1 MVTINTESAL
11 TPRSLRDTRR
21 MNMFVSVAAAVAG
34 LLFGLDIGVIAGAL
48 PFITDH
54 FVLTSRLQEWVV
66 SSMMLGAAIGALF
79 NGWLSFRLGRKYS
92 LMAGAILFVLGSIG
106 SAFATSVE
114 MLIAARVVLG
124 IAVGI
129 ASYTAPLYLSE
140 MASENVRG
148 KMISMYQLMVTLGIV
163 LAFLSDTAFSY
174 SGNWRAMLGVLALP
188 AVLLII
194 LVVFLP
200 NSPRWLAEKGR
211 HIEAE
216 EVLRMLRDTSEKA
229 REELNEIR
237 ESLKLKQGGW
247 ALFKINRNVRRAV
260 FLGMLLQAMQQF
272 TGMNI
277 IMYYAPRIF
286 KMAGFTTTEQQMI
299 ATLVVGLTFMFAT
312 FIAVFTVDKAGRK
325 PALKIGFSVM
335 ALGTLVLGY
344 CLMQFDNGTA
354 SSGLSWLSVGMT
366 MMCIAGYAMSAAPV
380 VWILC
385 SEIQPLKCR
394 DFGITCS
401 TTTNWVSNMIIGA
414 TFLTLLDSIGAAG
427 TFLALHCAEH
437 CVCGHHFLAHS
448 GNQKCHP
455 GTYRTQTD
463 GRREVEKYR
472 RLISRAGCAVHPAL
486 FSLIEIG
493 HLAVEAF
500 VSFLIQPCCGNTHQE
515 RGMKTIGLL
524 GGMSWESTIP
534 YYRLINEGIKQR
546 LGGLHSAQVLLH
558 SVDFHEIE
566 ECQRRG
572 EWDKTGDI
580 LAEAALGL
588 QRAGAEGIVLC
599 TNTMHKVA
607 DAIESRC
614 TLPFLH
620 IADATGRAITG
631 AGMTRVALL
640 GTRYT
645 MEQDFY
651 RGRLTEQF
659 SINCLIPEADERA
672 KINQIIFEELCL
684 GQFTEASRAYY
695 AQVIARLAEQGAQGV
710 IFGCTEIGL
719 LVPEERSV
727 LPVFDTAAIHAEDA
741 VAFML
746 S

>member
-1 MVTINTESAL
+1 MTSISNDSTLS
-11 TPRSLRDTRR
+11 PRTQRDTRR
-21 MNMFVSVAAAVAG
+21 MNWFVSIAAAVAG
-34 LLFGLDIGVIAGAL
+34 LLFGLDIGVISGAL

-54 FVLTSRLQEWVV
+54 FTLSSQLQEWVV

-92 LMAGAILFVLGSIG
+92 LMAGAVLFVAGSIG
-106 SAFATSVE
+106 SAFAASVE
-114 MLIAARVVLG
+114 VLLVARVVLG
-124 IAVGI
+124 VAVGI

-188 AVLLII
+188 AVILII

-229 REELNEIR
+229 RDELNEIR

-277 IMYYAPRIF
+277 IMYYAPR

-414 TFLTLLDSIGAAG
+414 TFLTLLDAIGA
-427 TFLALHCAEH
+427 
-437 CVCGHHFLAHS
+437 
-448 GNQKCHP
+448 
-455 GTYRTQTD
+455 
-463 GRREVEKYR
+463 
-472 RLISRAGCAVHPAL
+472 
-486 FSLIEIG
+486 
-493 HLAVEAF
+493 
-500 VSFLIQPCCGNTHQE
+500 
-515 RGMKTIGLL
+515 
-524 GGMSWESTIP
+524 
-534 YYRLINEGIKQR
+534 
-546 LGGLHSAQVLLH
+546 
-558 SVDFHEIE
+558 
-566 ECQRRG
+566 
-572 EWDKTGDI
+572 
-580 LAEAALGL
+580 
-588 QRAGAEGIVLC
+588 
-599 TNTMHKVA
+599 
-607 DAIESRC
+607 
-614 TLPFLH
+614 
-620 IADATGRAITG
+620 
-631 AGMTRVALL
+631 
-640 GTRYT
+640 
-645 MEQDFY
+645 
-651 RGRLTEQF
+651 
-659 SINCLIPEADERA
+659 
-672 KINQIIFEELCL
+672 
-684 GQFTEASRAYY
+684 
-695 AQVIARLAEQGAQGV
+695 
-710 IFGCTEIGL
+710 
-719 LVPEERSV
+719 
-727 LPVFDTAAIHAEDA
+727 
-741 VAFML
+741 
-746 S
+746 

>member
-1 MVTINTESAL
+1 MTSISNDSTLS
-11 TPRSLRDTRR
+11 PRTQRDTRR
-21 MNMFVSVAAAVAG
+21 MNWFVSIAAAVAG
-34 LLFGLDIGVIAGAL
+34 LLFGLDIGVISGAL

-54 FVLTSRLQEWVV
+54 FTLSSQLQEWVV

-92 LMAGAILFVLGSIG
+92 LMAGAVLFVAGSIG
-106 SAFATSVE
+106 SAFAASVE
-114 MLIAARVVLG
+114 VLLVARVV
-124 IAVGI
+124 
-129 ASYTAPLYLSE
+129 
-140 MASENVRG
+140 
-148 KMISMYQLMVTLGIV
+148 
-163 LAFLSDTAFSY
+163 
-174 SGNWRAMLGVLALP
+174 LGVLALP
-188 AVLLII
+188 AVILII

-229 REELNEIR
+229 RDELNEIR

-247 ALFKINRNVRRAV
+247 ALFKVNRNVRRAV

-414 TFLTLLDSIGAAG
+414 TFLTLLDAIGAAG
-427 TFLALHCAEH
+427 TFWLYTALNVA
-437 CVCGHHFLAHS
+437 F
-448 GNQKCHP
+448 
-455 GTYRTQTD
+455 
-463 GRREVEKYR
+463 
-472 RLISRAGCAVHPAL
+472 
-486 FSLIEIG
+486 IG
-493 HLAVEAF
+493 
-500 VSFLIQPCCGNTHQE
+500 
-515 RGMKTIGLL
+515 
-524 GGMSWESTIP
+524 
-534 YYRLINEGIKQR
+534 
-546 LGGLHSAQVLLH
+546 
-558 SVDFHEIE
+558 
-566 ECQRRG
+566 
-572 EWDKTGDI
+572 
-580 LAEAALGL
+580 
-588 QRAGAEGIVLC
+588 
-599 TNTMHKVA
+599 
-607 DAIESRC
+607 
-614 TLPFLH
+614 
-620 IADATGRAITG
+620 IT
-631 AGMTRVALL
+631 
-640 GTRYT
+640 
-645 MEQDFY
+645 FW
-651 RGRLTEQF
+651 
-659 SINCLIPEADERA
+659 LIPETKNVTLEHIERNLMA
-672 KINQIIFEELCL
+672 GEKLRN
-684 GQFTEASRAYY
+684 
-695 AQVIARLAEQGAQGV
+695 
-710 IFGCTEIGL
+710 IGN
-719 LVPEERSV
+719 R
-727 LPVFDTAAIHAEDA
+727 
-741 VAFML
+741 
-746 S
+746 

>member
-1 MVTINTESAL
+1 M
-11 TPRSLRDTRR
+11 
-21 MNMFVSVAAAVAG
+21 
-34 LLFGLDIGVIAGAL
+34 
-48 PFITDH
+48 
-54 FVLTSRLQEWVV
+54 
-66 SSMMLGAAIGALF
+66 
-79 NGWLSFRLGRKYS
+79 
-92 LMAGAILFVLGSIG
+92 
-106 SAFATSVE
+106 
-114 MLIAARVVLG
+114 
-124 IAVGI
+124 AVGI

-188 AVLLII
+188 AVILII

-229 REELNEIR
+229 RDELNEIR

-247 ALFKINRNVRRAV
+247 ALFKVNRNVRRAV

-414 TFLTLLDSIGAAG
+414 TFLTLLDAIGAAG
-427 TFLALHCAEH
+427 TFWLYTALNVA
-437 CVCGHHFLAHS
+437 F
-448 GNQKCHP
+448 
-455 GTYRTQTD
+455 
-463 GRREVEKYR
+463 
-472 RLISRAGCAVHPAL
+472 
-486 FSLIEIG
+486 IG
-493 HLAVEAF
+493 
-500 VSFLIQPCCGNTHQE
+500 
-515 RGMKTIGLL
+515 
-524 GGMSWESTIP
+524 
-534 YYRLINEGIKQR
+534 
-546 LGGLHSAQVLLH
+546 
-558 SVDFHEIE
+558 
-566 ECQRRG
+566 
-572 EWDKTGDI
+572 
-580 LAEAALGL
+580 
-588 QRAGAEGIVLC
+588 
-599 TNTMHKVA
+599 
-607 DAIESRC
+607 
-614 TLPFLH
+614 
-620 IADATGRAITG
+620 IT
-631 AGMTRVALL
+631 
-640 GTRYT
+640 
-645 MEQDFY
+645 FW
-651 RGRLTEQF
+651 
-659 SINCLIPEADERA
+659 LIPETKKRDARAHRAQADGRA
-672 KINQIIFEELCL
+672 RSCV
-684 GQFTEASRAYY
+684 TSATRSHVRRA
-695 AQVIARLAEQGAQGV
+695 AATGWRTLARLPTAVAVNDMQGAQAAHV
-710 IFGCTEIGL
+710 IMRQLHRGERRQEQIANAHHVVVSHHRHVLSGMRKPWRQQRLVDHKRDAIVAADSRSQSRGLPSIG
-719 LVPEERSV
+719 
-727 LPVFDTAAIHAEDA
+727 
-741 VAFML
+741 
-746 S
+746 

>member
-1 MVTINTESAL
+1 MTSISDGTTVLA
-11 TPRSLRDTRR
+11 RSQRDTRR
-21 MNMFVSVAAAVAG
+21 MNQFVSIAAAVAG

-54 FVLTSRLQEWVV
+54 FVLSSRLQEWVV
-66 SSMMLGAAIGALF
+66 SSMMLGAAVGALF

-92 LMAGAILFVLGSIG
+92 LMVGAVLFVAGSVG
-106 SAFATSVE
+106 SAFAASVE
-114 MLIAARVVLG
+114 MLLAARIILG

-163 LAFLSDTAFSY
+163 MAFLSDTAFSY
-174 SGNWRAMLGVLALP
+174 SGNWLALP
-188 AVLLII
+188 ALLLIV
-194 LVVFLP
+194 LVIFLP

-211 HIEAE
+211 HVEAE

-229 REELNEIR
+229 RDELNEIR

-335 ALGTLVLGY
+335 AIGTLVLGY

-414 TFLTLLDSIGAAG
+414 TFLTLLDTIGAAG
-427 TFLALHCAEH
+427 TFWLYTALNVA
-437 CVCGHHFLAHS
+437 F
-448 GNQKCHP
+448 
-455 GTYRTQTD
+455 
-463 GRREVEKYR
+463 
-472 RLISRAGCAVHPAL
+472 
-486 FSLIEIG
+486 IG
-493 HLAVEAF
+493 VTF
-500 VSFLIQPCCGNTHQE
+500 
-515 RGMKTIGLL
+515 
-524 GGMSWESTIP
+524 W
-534 YYRLINEGIKQR
+534 
-546 LGGLHSAQVLLH
+546 
-558 SVDFHEIE
+558 
-566 ECQRRG
+566 
-572 EWDKTGDI
+572 
-580 LAEAALGL
+580 
-588 QRAGAEGIVLC
+588 
-599 TNTMHKVA
+599 
-607 DAIESRC
+607 
-614 TLPFLH
+614 
-620 IADATGRAITG
+620 
-631 AGMTRVALL
+631 
-640 GTRYT
+640 
-645 MEQDFY
+645 
-651 RGRLTEQF
+651 
-659 SINCLIPEADERA
+659 LIPETKNVTLEHIER
-672 KINQIIFEELCL
+672 
-684 GQFTEASRAYY
+684 
-695 AQVIARLAEQGAQGV
+695 RLMSGEKLRN
-710 IFGCTEIGL
+710 IGN
-719 LVPEERSV
+719 
-727 LPVFDTAAIHAEDA
+727 
-741 VAFML
+741 
-746 S
+746 

>member
-427 TFLALHCAEH
+427 TFWLYTAL
-437 CVCGHHFLAHS
+437 
-448 GNQKCHP
+448 N
-455 GTYRTQTD
+455 
-463 GRREVEKYR
+463 
-472 RLISRAGCAVHPAL
+472 I
-486 FSLIEIG
+486 
-493 HLAVEAF
+493 AF
-500 VSFLIQPCCGNTHQE
+500 V
-515 RGMKTIGLL
+515 
-524 GGMSWESTIP
+524 
-534 YYRLINEGIKQR
+534 GIT
-546 LGGLHSAQVLLH
+546 
-558 SVDFHEIE
+558 F
-566 ECQRRG
+566 
-572 EWDKTGDI
+572 W
-580 LAEAALGL
+580 
-588 QRAGAEGIVLC
+588 
-599 TNTMHKVA
+599 
-607 DAIESRC
+607 
-614 TLPFLH
+614 
-620 IADATGRAITG
+620 
-631 AGMTRVALL
+631 
-640 GTRYT
+640 
-645 MEQDFY
+645 
-651 RGRLTEQF
+651 
-659 SINCLIPEADERA
+659 LIPET
-672 KINQIIFEELCL
+672 KM
-684 GQFTEASRAYY
+684 SRWNISSAN
-695 AQVIARLAEQGAQGV
+695 
-710 IFGCTEIGL
+710 
-719 LVPEERSV
+719 
-727 LPVFDTAAIHAEDA
+727 
-741 VAFML
+741 
-746 S
+746 